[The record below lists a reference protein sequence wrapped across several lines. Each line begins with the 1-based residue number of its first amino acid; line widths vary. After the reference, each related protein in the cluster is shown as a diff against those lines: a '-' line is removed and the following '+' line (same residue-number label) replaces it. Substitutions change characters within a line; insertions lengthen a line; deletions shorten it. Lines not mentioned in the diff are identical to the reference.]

1 MEELLA
7 PIADLNFSLSKIINY
22 IADEVFIETLGNAL
36 LYKVTFSLVASI
48 FDVSLSYG
56 RL

>member
-22 IADEVFIETLGNAL
+22 IDDEVFIETLGNAL